1 MLGRV
6 AERHLQLILHDL
18 VVMEFD
24 VPRHELGLG
33 QAHEQDA
40 LVGGQDG
47 DRQAL
52 CRVCHRE
59 PLAGAEVEE
68 AELHRGRIEPFDP
81 LPDSIFVRPHVDRVA
96 IPRADALFPG
106 DHPADVLTQVLVL
119 DDAEV
124 GHREVAVADAA

>member
-47 DRQAL
+47 DQQAL
-52 CRVCHRE
+52 GRVCHRE

-81 LPDSIFVRPHVDRVA
+81 LPDSIFV
-96 IPRADALFPG
+96 
-106 DHPADVLTQVLVL
+106 
-119 DDAEV
+119 
-124 GHREVAVADAA
+124 